1 MRVSASLKFGA
12 LASLVLVAILGI
24 NGCKKGL
31 GDNEAI
37 NASLEGAPAW
47 VIESNDD
54 LLSATGSA
62 KVKNNNLNFATTQAG
77 AAARVELATQIST
90 RIESK
95 YKELATSDE
104 DSVNQE
110 AVQAIRNSVDQV
122 LAGSKITNKWVS
134 KDGTLWVLVKIQK
147 LNTDLLKSN
156 LLNSK
161 SLDKAAAAALSQAVD
176 DIIDGPTRR

>member
-1 MRVSASLKFGA
+1 MKVLKFVNFGA
-12 LASLVLVAILGI
+12 IASLVLVAILGI

-47 VIESNDD
+47 VTESNDD

-90 RIESK
+90 RVESK
-95 YKELATSDE
+95 YKELATSGE

-161 SLDKAAAAALSQAVD
+161 TLDKAAAQALSQAVD
-176 DIIDGPTRR
+176 EILDTPAR

>member
-1 MRVSASLKFGA
+1 MKVLKFGA
-12 LASLVLVAILGI
+12 IASLVLVAILGI

-31 GDNEAI
+31 GDNKEI

-47 VIESNDD
+47 VIESNGD

-62 KVKNNNLNFATTQAG
+62 KVKNNNLNFAITQAS
-77 AAARVELATQIST
+77 AAARVELAGQIAT
-90 RIESK
+90 RVESK
-95 YKELATSDE
+95 YKELATSGE

-161 SLDKAAAAALSQAVD
+161 TLDKAAAQALSQAVD
-176 DIIDGPTRR
+176 EILDTPAR

>member
-1 MRVSASLKFGA
+1 MKALKFGA
-12 LASLVLVAILGI
+12 IASLVLVAILGI

-37 NASLEGAPAW
+37 DASLEGAPAW
-47 VIESNDD
+47 VTESNDD

-77 AAARVELATQIST
+77 AAARVGLAAQIST
-90 RIESK
+90 RVESK
-95 YKELATSDE
+95 YKELATSGE

-122 LAGSKITNKWVS
+122 LAGSEEKITNKWVS

-161 SLDKAAAAALSQAVD
+161 TLDKAAAQALSQAVD
-176 DIIDGPTRR
+176 EISDTPAR

>member
-1 MRVSASLKFGA
+1 M
-12 LASLVLVAILGI
+12 
-24 NGCKKGL
+24 
-31 GDNEAI
+31 
-37 NASLEGAPAW
+37 
-47 VIESNDD
+47 
-54 LLSATGSA
+54 
-62 KVKNNNLNFATTQAG
+62 
-77 AAARVELATQIST
+77 ELATQIST

-176 DIIDGPTRR
+176 DIIDGPAR